1 MDDAARARGV
11 RDTLLIILVLN
22 ALVVAIK
29 VAVGLRTNA
38 LSVLGAAVE
47 SALDVLNNVV
57 GVVLVR
63 LAARAPDEEHPYGHA
78 KFETLGAL
86 GIAGFLSISCFELLR
101 EAVRHIVAGDHARP
115 PSVVEAVVL
124 ASTMAVNVFVVR
136 YERRRGRELES
147 PFLLA
152 DAAHTGADIWVTAAA
167 LGSLLLAL
175 VGWGAID
182 PAIAIGV
189 ALVIAWSGYQIVRGT
204 VPVLVDERGL
214 RADDLR
220 REAASVAGVAEVR
233 AVRSR
238 RLASGVISAEI
249 TIGVRATMSVADAHR
264 LTDEVEARIARQL
277 GATDVLVHVEPV

>member
-1 MDDAARARGV
+1 VDDAARARGV

-47 SALDVLNNVV
+47 STLDMLNNVV

-63 LAARAPDEEHPYGHA
+63 LAAQAPDEEHPYGHA